1 MYSTKVAAIQ
11 LAGRLLKRGKKE
23 KAQERE
29 KRGKVTPSVHKSR
42 TCTMAA
48 QYETGLFKRKLGGGM
63 CFFSLFKKRHRNPV
77 FKERRLLNNTDGEW
91 RWRRTDNEWILT
103 IYSSLM
109 GNPRSHCCMTIFILF
124 YSLNLIH

>member
-63 CFFSLFKKRHRNPV
+63 CFFLSSKRDTETQFSKRGG
-77 FKERRLLNNTDGEW
+77 F
-91 RWRRTDNEWILT
+91 
-103 IYSSLM
+103 
-109 GNPRSHCCMTIFILF
+109 
-124 YSLNLIH
+124 